1 MHRFNEWQREEI
13 EELLL
18 DYPNLFNM
26 SHEEIEK
33 IAEELFWTA
42 QSYIGKASSLEQKYD
57 AIQIYLN
64 VIEKE

>member
-18 DYPNLFNM
+18 DYPNLFDM
-26 SHEEIEK
+26 SREEIEK
-33 IAEELFWTA
+33 IAEELFWTV
-42 QSYIGKASSLEQKYD
+42 QGYIEKANSLEQKYD